1 MYWYLAYIVVYF
13 AFMFA
18 MGAYYYT
25 RVKDSSS
32 YLIASWDTGFWSIVG
47 ALISTCC
54 GAAVFIGWVGMG
66 FEVGIS
72 GYLKFAFPATL
83 FMLALFIFFAKP
95 LRRQYLYTIADLFG
109 ERFGGQAGLMPSIL
123 SALIYSVPTSAL
135 QMVGMSTVF
144 QLAFGMDTA
153 TGITL
158 SFGLMLAFTVLGGLP
173 ATLVTEAI
181 QSIILFVG
189 IVVLLIA
196 SLIYGGGI
204 GQIMHRIPAAYLD
217 PAGPS
222 GVGDVLLFALS
233 VGPFYLIWQSM
244 WQRIFAA
251 RTATTARNAGVTA
264 MLLLFVITSIPY
276 AIGIMAKTYVP
287 ADTDPDLVFS
297 FVTTQLLP
305 PAFGGI
311 VLVGLLAALMTGAT
325 SFLLQGSSNLTQD
338 IYRRLLNPAAT
349 EKSMMRVSRL
359 TVVIIA
365 VLALIIAYKVT
376 DIITLYQWA
385 LRLSAT
391 MLVFPFLAVMF
402 WRRATKTGALS
413 SMVVAAFATLAWPY
427 LDSGLDP
434 AVAGFPVSL
443 VSLVLVSL
451 ATNHSKNE
459 QRRAVYWED
468 LDSAGR
474 MAPTEEPVLD
484 DDTNHADNP
493 KGIIG

>member
-1 MYWYLAYIVVYF
+1 MYWYLIYIAAYF

-18 MGAYYYT
+18 MGAIYFF

-32 YLIASWDTGFWSIVG
+32 YLIAGWDTGFWSIIG
-47 ALISTCC
+47 ALISTSC

-72 GYLKFAFPATL
+72 GYLKFAFPAVL
-83 FMLALFIFFAKP
+83 FMLILFTFFAKP
-95 LRRQYLYTIADLFG
+95 LRRQYLFTIADLFG

-144 QLAFGMDTA
+144 QLAFGMDTFS
-153 TGITL
+153 GITL
-158 SFGLMLAFTVLGGLP
+158 SFVLMLAFTVLGGLP
-173 ATLVTEAI
+173 ATLITEAI
-181 QSIILFVG
+181 QSVILFVG
-189 IVVLLIA
+189 IIILLIA
-196 SLIYGGGI
+196 SLVYGGGFA
-204 GQIMHRIPAAYLD
+204 QIMNQVPGEYLD
-217 PAGPS
+217 PAGAS
-222 GVGDVLLFALS
+222 GLGNVLLFALS

-251 RTATTARNAGVTA
+251 RTANIARNAGVAACLMLFIITA
-264 MLLLFVITSIPY
+264 IPY

-287 ADTDPDLVFS
+287 AGLDPDLVFS
-297 FVTTQLLP
+297 YVTTHLLP
-305 PAFGGI
+305 PAIGGI

-349 EKSMMRVSRL
+349 EKSMMLASRL

-365 VLALIIAYKVT
+365 VLSLFIAYGAS
-376 DIITLYQWA
+376 DIVLLYQWA

-402 WRRATKTGALS
+402 WKRVTKTGALS
-413 SMVVAAFATLAWPY
+413 SMVIAGVTTLAWPY
-427 LDSGLDP
+427 LGYELDP

-443 VSLVLVSL
+443 VSLVLISL
-451 ATNHSKNE
+451 ATKHSQDE
-459 QRRAVYWED
+459 QLRAVYWED
-468 LDSAGR
+468 LDSAKR
-474 MAPTEEPVLD
+474 VVSSENQATPPETTLTPRR
-484 DDTNHADNP
+484 A
-493 KGIIG
+493 